1 MIARVMLGLGIAAA
15 LLACGE
21 RPIESSYKSMLE
33 AKQEG
38 AIDHGWIPDY
48 LPASSRDIHEVHR
61 ISNPVGWCS
70 FEFSPSD
77 SEALRKSLQTLGHRT
92 LSYERI
98 ESPSK
103 TWWPALL
110 EGNLNIRDVNA
121 NGYELFVISKPEQDA
136 MHRTFEYLFLINWSK
151 GAGFFYQTTRGSSQ

>member
-1 MIARVMLGLGIAAA
+1 MIAKVTFVLGMALA

-21 RPIESSYKSMLE
+21 RLIESSYKSMLE

-48 LPASSRDIHEVHR
+48 LPPSSRDIHELHR

-70 FEFSPSD
+70 FQFSPSD
-77 SEALRKSLQTLGHRT
+77 SEALRKTLQTLGHRAP
-92 LSYERI
+92 SYERI
-98 ESPSK
+98 ESPGK

-110 EGNLNIRDVNA
+110 EGNLNMREVNVD
-121 NGYELFVISKPEQDA
+121 GYELYVINKSEQDA
-136 MHRTFEYLFLINWSK
+136 MHRTFDYLFLIDWSK
-151 GAGFFYQTTRGSSQ
+151 GAGFFYQTTRGSSH